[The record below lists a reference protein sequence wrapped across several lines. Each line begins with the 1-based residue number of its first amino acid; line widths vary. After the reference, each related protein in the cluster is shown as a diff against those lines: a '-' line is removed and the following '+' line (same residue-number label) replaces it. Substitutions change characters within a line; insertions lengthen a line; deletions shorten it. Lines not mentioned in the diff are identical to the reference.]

1 MIPNVLAETR
11 VQALPGFGLP
21 PAFSR
26 RIVMFLTAIIFFNL
40 TRFAST
46 RQSKGCTDEVSQQ
59 SVRT

>member
-26 RIVMFLTAIIFFNL
+26 RIVMFLTAIIPFLPDQFCL
-40 TRFAST
+40 DTAEQRVY
-46 RQSKGCTDEVSQQ
+46 R
-59 SVRT
+59 